1 MRRTVL
7 AMAVAML
14 TLACGAARAQD
25 ASDAVSTSSVVSR
38 VQFIG
43 PMIRLSEG
51 FRDGVRRTARRV
63 RGVEG
68 CSAPCVRLQP
78 GMRVTVR
85 GHSFFPA
92 TKDADQSMRSQIRAN
107 LVRDLLVEGG
117 IPAERIL
124 TVGCGDAVR
133 WSVNDERV
141 EIVIEPESAQ
151 PTCGG

>member
-1 MRRTVL
+1 MMRRTILAVAVL
-7 AMAVAML
+7 A
-14 TLACGAARAQD
+14 LACGAARAQD
-25 ASDAVSTSSVVSR
+25 AGRATGTSGVVSR

-43 PMIRLSEG
+43 PMVSLSEG
-51 FRDGVRRTARRV
+51 FREGVRRTARRV

-68 CSAPCVRLQP
+68 CGPPCVRLQP

-92 TKDADQSMRSQIRAN
+92 TEDTDPSMRSQIRAN

-117 IPAERIL
+117 IPAERIW
-124 TVGCGDAVR
+124 TVGCGDVVP

-141 EIVIEPESAQ
+141 EIVIEPEGAQ
-151 PTCGG
+151 PTCGE